1 MADRHDGTS
10 SGVAIAT
17 GGHRWTARA
26 TSVAGIE
33 QELARIWGAAARESH
48 EAHLSEKEVAL
59 ARGDPHL
66 AGLLDEPGELNIRMR
81 TSVLTLVVVAE
92 RPETAE
98 RALDAVNELSS
109 RHPSRA
115 LVISPG
121 DPDGP
126 AWMDASIYAQCRIS
140 ERSRAETCTEQILLK
155 TGGEMDA
162 HLAELVQPLLIH
174 DLPVVLWWPDDP
186 PVGRHRFLS
195 LLRTCDRLLVDS
207 GSFTGDGLARLTGL
221 VDVCSTGTP
230 IVHDIGW
237 MRLTLWREL
246 LAELFDHPLLTPEL
260 STARTL
266 RLDVLRPGAE
276 LRLAKPALYAG
287 WLATV
292 LGWQVA
298 EPLTPQRGRDTL
310 VGSFR
315 SARGEVSVELR
326 PVSPSGESGG
336 RRAGS
341 LARVELEMGGRG
353 RAVRARVTRHA
364 DHLLATAD
372 WAGAEVARRAGR
384 REPFGEAPYVG
395 EALDRA
401 GQDRL
406 LARAMTTAVQLLGGP
421 HAPAA
426 RTSGVAPD

>member
-1 MADRHDGTS
+1 MTESSERTPGALSMIDGPR
-10 SGVAIAT
+10 
-17 GGHRWTARA
+17 RWTARA

-33 QELARIWGAAARESH
+33 QELARIWGTAAQESH
-48 EAHLSEKEVAL
+48 EAHLSAKEVAA

-66 AGLLDEPGELNIRMR
+66 AGRLDEPGDVSVRMR

-115 LVISPG
+115 LVIAPG

-126 AWMDASIYAQCRIS
+126 AWMDASIYAQCVIS
-140 ERSRAETCTEQILLK
+140 ELSGAETCTEQILLK

-207 GSFTGDGLARLTGL
+207 GAFSGDGLARLTGL
-221 VDVCSTGTP
+221 IDVCVAGNP

-246 LAELFDHPLLTPEL
+246 LAELFDHPLLAPEL
-260 STARTL
+260 SAARTL

-276 LRLAKPALYAG
+276 VRLAKPALYAG
-287 WLATV
+287 WIASV
-292 LGWQVA
+292 LGWKVT
-298 EPLTPQRGRDTL
+298 EPLAAQRGRDSL
-310 VGSFR
+310 VGAFR
-315 SARGEVSVELR
+315 SARGEVVVEVR
-326 PVSPSGESGG
+326 PVGPSHESGG

-341 LARVELEMGGRG
+341 LARVELELGSRSKP
-353 RAVRARVTRHA
+353 VRARVTRHA

-384 REPFGEAPYVG
+384 REPFDEAPYIG

-401 GQDRL
+401 GQDQL
-406 LARAMTTAVQLLGGP
+406 LARAMMMAAQLLGGSHGP
-421 HAPAA
+421 VA
-426 RTSGVAPD
+426 RD

>member
-1 MADRHDGTS
+1 MAKAPDSSDG
-10 SGVAIAT
+10 
-17 GGHRWTARA
+17 GGMTMIDGGRRWTARA

-33 QELARIWGAAARESH
+33 KELARIWGSAAEASH
-48 EAHLSEKEVAL
+48 EGNLTAGEAAL

-66 AGLLDEPGELNIRMR
+66 AGRLDEPGDVSVRMR

-98 RALDAVNELSS
+98 RALGCINELSS

-115 LVISPG
+115 LVIAPG

-140 ERSRAETCTEQILLK
+140 ERSHAETCTEQILLK

-162 HLAELVQPLLIH
+162 HLTELVEPLLIH

-207 GSFTGDGLARLTGL
+207 GAFSGDGLARLAPL
-221 VDVCSTGTP
+221 VDVCAAGSP

-246 LAELFDHPLLTPEL
+246 LAELFDHPLLAPEL
-260 STARTL
+260 ASARTL

-287 WLATV
+287 WLASM
-292 LGWQVA
+292 LGWKVA
-298 EPLTPQRGRDTL
+298 EPLSQQRGRDTMTGL
-310 VGSFR
+310 FR
-315 SARGEVSVELR
+315 ASRGEITVEIR
-326 PVSPSGESGG
+326 PVEPSSQGGG

-341 LARVELEMGGRG
+341 LARVELELGSRSKPI
-353 RAVRARVTRHA
+353 RARVTRHS

-384 REPFGEAPYVG
+384 REPFDEAPYVG
-395 EALDRA
+395 EALDRS

-406 LARAMTTAVQLLGGP
+406 LLRAMATAVQLLGGTHP
-421 HAPAA
+421 HATRA
-426 RTSGVAPD
+426 

>member
-1 MADRHDGTS
+1 MTGAGGRGL
-10 SGVAIAT
+10 AAT
-17 GGHRWTARA
+17 GAIEPVGGARRWTARA
-26 TSVAGIE
+26 TSVADIE
-33 QELARIWGAAARESH
+33 KELSRIWGTVASESQ
-48 EAHLSEKEVAL
+48 EAHLSTREAAV

-66 AGLLDEPGELNIRMR
+66 AGRLDEPGDVNIRMR

-98 RALDAVNELSS
+98 RALDAINELSS

-115 LVISPG
+115 LVIAPG

-126 AWMDASIYAQCRIS
+126 AWMDAAIYAQCRVS
-140 ERSRAETCTEQILLK
+140 ERSRIETCTEQILIR

-162 HLAELVQPLLIH
+162 HLAELVEPLLIH

-186 PVGRHRFLS
+186 PVARHRFVT

-207 GSFTGDGLARLTGL
+207 GAFSGDGLARLAGL
-221 VDVCSTGTP
+221 AEVCAAGMP

-246 LAELFDHPLLTPEL
+246 LAELFDHPLLAPEL
-260 STARTL
+260 ATARTL

-287 WLATV
+287 WLASV
-292 LGWQVA
+292 LGWEVTA
-298 EPLTPQRGRDTL
+298 PLAPQRGRETL
-310 VGSFR
+310 VGAFR
-315 SARGEVSVELR
+315 SAKGEVAIEIR
-326 PVSPSGESGG
+326 PVEPGQEAGG

-341 LARVELEMGGRG
+341 LARVEVELGTRTHP
-353 RAVRARVTRHA
+353 VRARVTRHP

-401 GQDRL
+401 GQDRM
-406 LARAMTTAVQLLGGP
+406 LARAMASAVQLLGGSR
-421 HAPAA
+421 APAE
-426 RTSGVAPD
+426 RG

>member
-1 MADRHDGTS
+1 MTGPMAL
-10 SGVAIAT
+10 VE
-17 GGHRWTARA
+17 GGRRWTARA
-26 TSVAGIE
+26 KSVADIE
-33 QELARIWGAAARESH
+33 KELARIWGVAARESH
-48 EAHLSEKEVAL
+48 EAHLSAREAAL

-66 AGLLDEPGELNIRMR
+66 GGRLDEPGDVSVRMR

-115 LVISPG
+115 LVIAPG

-126 AWMDASIYAQCRIS
+126 AWMDAFIYAQCRIA
-140 ERSRAETCTEQILLK
+140 ERSRAETCTEQIVLK

-186 PVGRHRFLS
+186 PVGRHRFVS

-207 GSFTGDGLARLTGL
+207 GAFTGDGLAHLVGL
-221 VDVCSTGTP
+221 ADVCASGMP
-230 IVHDIGW
+230 VVHDIGW

-260 STARTL
+260 ATARTL

-287 WLATV
+287 WLASM
-292 LGWQVA
+292 LGWQVTA
-298 EPLTPQRGRDTL
+298 PLAPQRGRETL
-310 VGSFR
+310 AGAFR
-315 SARGEVSVELR
+315 SARGEVTVEVR
-326 PVSPSGESGG
+326 PVEPGTDTGG
-336 RRAGS
+336 RRTGS
-341 LARVELEMGGRG
+341 LARVELELGTRS
-353 RAVRARVTRHA
+353 RPIRARVTRHS

-372 WAGAEVARRAGR
+372 WAGAEVVRRAGR

-395 EALDRA
+395 EALERG
-401 GQDRL
+401 GQDRM
-406 LARAMTTAVQLLGGP
+406 LARAMASAVRLLGGS
-421 HAPAA
+421 HPAKA
-426 RTSGVAPD
+426 KG

>member
-1 MADRHDGTS
+1 M
-10 SGVAIAT
+10 
-17 GGHRWTARA
+17 
-26 TSVAGIE
+26 AGIE
-33 QELARIWGAAARESH
+33 EELARIWGAAARESAD
-48 EAHLSEKEVAL
+48 AHLSAGDVAA

-66 AGLLDEPGELNIRMR
+66 AGRLDEPGDVSVRMR

-98 RALDAVNELSS
+98 RALVAINELSS

-115 LVISPG
+115 LIIAPG

-126 AWMDASIYAQCRIS
+126 AWMDAAIYAQCRIS
-140 ERSRAETCTEQILLK
+140 DGSRAETCTEQILLK

-195 LLRTCDRLLVDS
+195 LLGTCDRLLVDS
-207 GSFTGDGLARLTGL
+207 GAFSGDGLARLTGL
-221 VDVCSTGTP
+221 VDVCIARSP

-246 LAELFDHPLLTPEL
+246 LAELFDHPLLAPEL
-260 STARTL
+260 GSARTL

-287 WLATV
+287 WLASV
-292 LGWQVA
+292 LGWQVTS
-298 EPLTPQRGRDTL
+298 PLTPQRGKETL
-310 VGSFR
+310 VGTFR
-315 SARGEVSVELR
+315 SARGEVSVEMR
-326 PVSPSGESGG
+326 PVEPGNEAGG

-341 LARVELEMGGRG
+341 LARVELELGSRSKPI
-353 RAVRARVTRHA
+353 RARVTRHS

-384 REPFGEAPYVG
+384 REPFDEAPYIG
-395 EALDRA
+395 DALDRG
-401 GQDRL
+401 GQDRM
-406 LARAMTTAVQLLGGP
+406 LATAMMVAVQLLGGT
-421 HAPAA
+421 HVAA
-426 RTSGVAPD
+426 THD

>member
-1 MADRHDGTS
+1 MTDGHDGKR
-10 SGVAIAT
+10 SGVAMVT

-33 QELARIWGAAARESH
+33 RELAKIWSAAARESH
-48 EAHLSEKEVAL
+48 DAHLSGREAAI

-66 AGLLDEPGELNIRMR
+66 AGRLDEPGDVSVRMR

-115 LVISPG
+115 LVIAPG

-186 PVGRHRFLS
+186 PVGRHRFVS

-207 GSFTGDGLARLTGL
+207 GAFTGDGLARLVGL
-221 VDVCSTGTP
+221 ADVCAEGTP
-230 IVHDIGW
+230 VVHDIGW

-287 WLATV
+287 WLASV
-292 LGWQVA
+292 LGWRVTA
-298 EPLTPQRGRDTL
+298 PLAPQRGRETL
-310 VGSFR
+310 VGAFR
-315 SARGEVSVELR
+315 SPRGEVTVEVR
-326 PVSPSGESGG
+326 PVEAGTGTGG
-336 RRAGS
+336 RRTGS
-341 LARVELEMGGRG
+341 LARVEVELGTRS
-353 RAVRARVTRHA
+353 RPIRARVTRHS

-372 WAGAEVARRAGR
+372 WAGAEVVRRAGR

-395 EALDRA
+395 EALERG

-406 LARAMTTAVQLLGGP
+406 LARAMSSAVQLLGGS
-421 HAPAA
+421 HKAA
-426 RTSGVAPD
+426 SGA

>member
-1 MADRHDGTS
+1 MTETMDDADGTE
-10 SGVAIAT
+10 GIAIVDD
-17 GGHRWTARA
+17 GRRWTGRA
-26 TSVAGIE
+26 TTVAGIE
-33 QELARIWGAAARESH
+33 QELARIWGAAAREST
-48 EAHLSEKEVAL
+48 EAHLSARDVAA

-66 AGLLDEPGELNIRMR
+66 AGRLDEPGDVSVRMR

-98 RALDAVNELSS
+98 RALDAINELSS

-115 LVISPG
+115 LIIAPG

-126 AWMDASIYAQCRIS
+126 AWMDAAIYAQCRFS
-140 ERSRAETCTEQILLK
+140 DRSLAETCTEQILLK

-186 PVGRHRFLS
+186 PTGRHRFLS
-195 LLRTCDRLLVDS
+195 LLGTCDRLLVDS
-207 GSFTGDGLARLTGL
+207 GAFSGDGLARLTGL
-221 VDVCSTGTP
+221 VDICMGGSP
-230 IVHDIGW
+230 ILHDIGW

-246 LAELFDHPLLTPEL
+246 LAELFDHPLLAPEL
-260 STARTL
+260 GSARTL

-287 WLATV
+287 WLASV
-292 LGWQVA
+292 LGWRVTS
-298 EPLTPQRGRDTL
+298 PLTAKRGSDTL
-310 VGSFR
+310 VGAFR
-315 SARGEVSVELR
+315 SARGEISVEMR
-326 PVSPSGESGG
+326 PVEPGNDAGG

-341 LARVELEMGGRG
+341 LARVELELGSRSKPI
-353 RAVRARVTRHA
+353 RARVTRHS

-384 REPFGEAPYVG
+384 REPFDEAPYVG
-395 EALDRA
+395 DALDRG
-401 GQDRL
+401 GQDRM
-406 LARAMTTAVQLLGGP
+406 LANAMIVAVQLLGGT
-421 HAPAA
+421 HVAA
-426 RTSGVAPD
+426 KRD

>member
-1 MADRHDGTS
+1 MTVPDTPKRRSGT
-10 SGVAIAT
+10 IALLE
-17 GGHRWTARA
+17 GSRRWTARA

-33 QELARIWGAAARESH
+33 KELARIWGTAARESS
-48 EAHLSEKEVAL
+48 EALSASEVAI

-66 AGLLDEPGELNIRMR
+66 AGRLDEPGDLNIRMR

-98 RALDAVNELSS
+98 RALDAINELSS

-115 LVISPG
+115 LVIAPG

-126 AWMDASIYAQCRIS
+126 AWMDAAIYAQCTIA
-140 ERSRAETCTEQILLK
+140 ERSRAETCTEQILLR

-162 HLAELVQPLLIH
+162 HLSELVQPLLIH

-186 PVGRHRFLS
+186 PVGRHRFLT

-207 GSFTGDGLARLTGL
+207 GAFTGDGLARLTGL
-221 VDVCSTGTP
+221 VDVCAAGNP

-246 LAELFDHPLLTPEL
+246 LAELFDHPLLAPEL
-260 STARTL
+260 ASARTL

-276 LRLAKPALYAG
+276 LRLAKPVLYAG
-287 WLATV
+287 WLASV
-292 LGWQVA
+292 LGWQVT
-298 EPLTPQRGRDTL
+298 EPLAPQRGRETL
-310 VGSFR
+310 HGSFR
-315 SARGEVSVELR
+315 SARGEVAVEVR
-326 PVSPSGESGG
+326 PVEPGSDAGG

-341 LARVELEMGGRG
+341 LARVELELGSRS
-353 RAVRARVTRHA
+353 RPIRARVTRHP

-384 REPFGEAPYVG
+384 REPFDEAPYIG

-406 LARAMTTAVQLLGGP
+406 LARAMMFAVELLGGA
-421 HAPAA
+421 HLVA
-426 RTSGVAPD
+426 RRD

>member
-1 MADRHDGTS
+1 MADAPTDSTEP
-10 SGVAIAT
+10 IARAE
-17 GGHRWTARA
+17 GGRRWTARA

-33 QELARIWGAAARESH
+33 KELARIWGAAARQSH
-48 EAHLSEKEVAL
+48 EAHLSAGEVATV
-59 ARGDPHL
+59 RGDPHL
-66 AGLLDEPGELNIRMR
+66 AGRFDEPGDVSVRMR

-92 RPETAE
+92 RPEVAE

-115 LVISPG
+115 LVIAPG

-126 AWMDASIYAQCRIS
+126 AWMDAAIYARCTIA
-140 ERSRAETCTEQILLK
+140 ERSRAETCTEQIVLK

-195 LLRTCDRLLVDS
+195 LLKTCDRLLVDS
-207 GSFTGDGLARLTGL
+207 GAFAGDGFTRLMGL
-221 VDVCSTGTP
+221 VDVCASGSP
-230 IVHDIGW
+230 VVHDIGW

-246 LAELFDHPLLTPEL
+246 LAELFDHPLLAPEL
-260 STARTL
+260 VTARTL
-266 RLDVLRPGAE
+266 RLDVLRPGGE

-287 WLATV
+287 WLASV
-292 LGWQVA
+292 LGWQVTA
-298 EPLTPQRGRDTL
+298 PLAPQRGKEGL
-310 VGSFR
+310 VGAFR
-315 SARGEVSVELR
+315 SARGEVVIEVR
-326 PVSPSGESGG
+326 PVEPGNEAGG

-341 LARVELEMGGRG
+341 LARVEVELGSRSKPI
-353 RAVRARVTRHA
+353 RARVTRHP

-384 REPFGEAPYVG
+384 REPFGEAPYIG

-401 GQDRL
+401 GQDRM
-406 LARAMTTAVQLLGGP
+406 LARAMASAVQLLGGT
-421 HAPAA
+421 HAAGP
-426 RTSGVAPD
+426 RG